1 MDLNHFSFELYG
13 QHSAAGLLVP
23 DEGILFDELC
33 LRSWKDKPVG
43 GGSYLWVSV
52 SHSLVQMAQEII
64 SFVYSNSL
72 SSLSML
78 YLKS

>member
-13 QHSAAGLLVP
+13 QHSAAGPLFP

-43 GGSYLWVSV
+43 GGS
-52 SHSLVQMAQEII
+52 
-64 SFVYSNSL
+64 
-72 SSLSML
+72 
-78 YLKS
+78 